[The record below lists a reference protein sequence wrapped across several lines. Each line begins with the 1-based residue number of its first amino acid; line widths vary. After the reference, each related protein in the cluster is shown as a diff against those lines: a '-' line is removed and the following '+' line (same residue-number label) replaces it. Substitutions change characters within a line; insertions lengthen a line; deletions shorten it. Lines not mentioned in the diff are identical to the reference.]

1 MLRRTILLFLVAVA
15 SIARP
20 SFAFP
25 QSLLPSSQDR
35 YSLTGMVINSVTG
48 EPIRGALVQI
58 YLNGQASRLTGPDGK
73 FQFEGLPRGQTNIS
87 VRKPGF
93 FSPEELENQSFRFTR
108 QLVAIGPDV
117 SPAILKLVPEGVIYG
132 RITAEDGEPIEN
144 LPIQLVVHRLENGRK
159 VWQDR
164 QGGSTNEDGEFRI
177 AELQPGAYYL
187 SAGPSGISVSIAS
200 GSSNPAALGFP
211 VVYYP
216 AGTDI
221 SSASPISVVP
231 SKRIEI
237 NLTLFPQPCHRV
249 SGTVTGYGQ
258 GQFVNLQVLN
268 SAGKAV
274 PSGYRFD
281 PATGVL
287 RIPCIFPGVYTLF
300 ANAPPVN
307 TRNGQ
312 GRSLTA
318 TLPLTVNADLS
329 GIHIVLLPS
338 ANIPISMRVISSR
351 TGSEQFPQQENYFP
365 AYVQLVSHGP
375 GTLETRHGSQQVGE
389 PGSARLELQN
399 IPPGT
404 YGVEINPN
412 GMLYVQSATSGPT
425 NLLESDLS
433 IPAGGSPQPIEIALR
448 DDGGSLTGS
457 VSLDDRPVS
466 ATVLAYSEHSSIQ
479 PIIQP
484 TASNGLFQL
493 PFLAPGEYKI
503 LAVDHLEQLEYR
515 NPEVMRK
522 YLVRASEI
530 TLFPGRSAKI
540 ELELVKV
547 EE

>member
-1 MLRRTILLFLVAVA
+1 MLRRTILLFLLAVA
-15 SIARP
+15 PFARP

-25 QSLLPSSQDR
+25 QSLVSSSQNK
-35 YSLTGMVINSVTG
+35 YSLTGTVVNSVTG

-73 FQFEGLPRGQTNIS
+73 FQFDGLPAGQTNIT

-93 FSPEELENQSFRFTR
+93 FSQEELEGQALRFNR
-108 QLVAIGPDV
+108 QLATVGLDV

-132 RITAEDGEPIEN
+132 RITVEDGEPVED
-144 LPIQLVVHRLENGRK
+144 LPIQLVVRRLENGRK
-159 VWQDR
+159 IWQDR
-164 QGGSTNEDGEFRI
+164 QGVSTNEDGEFRV
-177 AELQPGAYYL
+177 AELQPGTYYL
-187 SAGPSGISVSIAS
+187 SAGPSGIPT

-216 AGTDI
+216 AGSDI
-221 SSASPISVVP
+221 SSASPISIVP
-231 SKRIEI
+231 GRRVEI
-237 NLTLFPQPCHRV
+237 NFTVSPQPCHGV
-249 SGTVTGYGQ
+249 SGTITGYAP

-268 SAGKAV
+268 SAGKPFA
-274 PSGYRFD
+274 SGYRFNS
-281 PATGVL
+281 ATGAFRL
-287 RIPCIFPGVYTLF
+287 PCISPGVYTLF

-307 TRNGQ
+307 TRDGQ

-318 TLPLTVNADLS
+318 SLPLTVNADLS
-329 GIHIVLLPS
+329 GIHIILLPS

-365 AYVQLVSHGP
+365 AYVQLVSRDP
-375 GTLETRHGSQQVGE
+375 GRFETRHGSQQVGE
-389 PGSARLELQN
+389 PGSTRLELQN

-433 IPAGGSPQPIEIALR
+433 VSPGSSPQPIEITLR
-448 DDGGSLTGS
+448 DDGASLTGN

-466 ATVLAYSEHSSIQ
+466 ATVLAYSEHSSIP

-484 TASNGLFQL
+484 ADSNGLFQL

-540 ELELVKV
+540 EFELVKV